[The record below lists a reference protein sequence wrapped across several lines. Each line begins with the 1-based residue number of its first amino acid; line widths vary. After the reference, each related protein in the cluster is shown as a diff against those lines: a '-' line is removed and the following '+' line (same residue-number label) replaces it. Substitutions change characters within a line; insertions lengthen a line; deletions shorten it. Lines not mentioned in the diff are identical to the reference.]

1 MQGLFNIAVLLVN
14 TLIVLHLCKG
24 LLTAFAFISG
34 AAAVGVG
41 FDGQNGMNSVIR
53 GWIVILERP
62 HPNK

>member
-34 AAAVGVG
+34 AAAVGSGLVG
-41 FDGQNGMNSVIR
+41 KTV
-53 GWIVILERP
+53 
-62 HPNK
+62 